1 MNASKLF
8 ADIATNCLTEVPQAA
23 CVFDDQA
30 RGVRVRQSFYV
41 YPDDTIV
48 SLLSAD
54 GSYEVIVLDDE
65 ASSIFR
71 NKYQDYFYF

>member
-1 MNASKLF
+1 MNASSLF
-8 ADIATNCLTEVPQAA
+8 QDIATECLTEVVSAA

-54 GSYEVIVLDDE
+54 GGYEVLTLAGDDV
-65 ASSIFR
+65 AIFR
-71 NKYQDYFYF
+71 NLHPSYFQ